1 MADRNSRVSVGK
13 KEKKVENKANEE
25 KGKAVKKSEK
35 LVKKTEKTPEQP
47 KPGEEKRNGGNGG
60 TPGAEADFQPIE
72 LPPFEIV
79 TGWVWFLFHTF
90 QSICHTLVL
99 LLNESCHFEF

>member
-13 KEKKVENKANEE
+13 NEKKVENKANEE

-47 KPGEEKRNGGNGG
+47 KSGEEKRNGGNGG
-60 TPGAEADFQPIE
+60 TPGAEANKSEANEDFQPIE

-79 TGWVWFLFHTF
+79 TGWV
-90 QSICHTLVL
+90 
-99 LLNESCHFEF
+99 